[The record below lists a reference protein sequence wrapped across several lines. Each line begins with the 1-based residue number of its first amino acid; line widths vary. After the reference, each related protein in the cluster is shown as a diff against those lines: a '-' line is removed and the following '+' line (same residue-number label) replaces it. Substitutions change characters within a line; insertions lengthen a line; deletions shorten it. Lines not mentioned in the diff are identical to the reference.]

1 MMCSMHERAS
11 EAAALLAELE
21 ALGSPERVAGM
32 ARYGIRS
39 TAALGVPG
47 PVLRAIAKRIGR
59 DHDLALALWETG
71 VLEARALGCLVDDP
85 AQVSRRQMQRWA
97 GQFDSWAICDCAC
110 GTLFDRTPFA
120 VEKAR
125 AWSRARGE
133 YVKRAGF
140 VLMAAL
146 AVHDRRAPDELFLEF
161 LSIVEEQAADRRNM
175 VKKGVNWALRQIGKR
190 NAALH
195 PAALQSCRR
204 LRETDD
210 PAARWVAAD
219 ALRELLN
226 ERTVERIRRKSSRSR
241 ARTR

>member
-1 MMCSMHERAS
+1 MSRMVQLRTSD
-11 EAAALLAELE
+11 AAVILAELE
-21 ALGSPERVAGM
+21 ALGRPENVAGM

-39 TAALGVPG
+39 AKALGVPG
-47 PVLRAIAKRIGR
+47 PVLRATAKRIGR

-71 VLEARALGCLVDDP
+71 VLEARALGCLIDDP

-97 GQFDSWAICDCAC
+97 GQFDSWAVCDCAC

-120 VEKAR
+120 IEKAR

-161 LSIVEEQAADRRNM
+161 LSIVEEQAADGRNM

-190 NAALH
+190 NLVLHSAALR
-195 PAALQSCRR
+195 SCRR
-204 LRETDD
+204 LRETGE

-219 ALRELLN
+219 ALRELN
-226 ERTVERIRRKSSRSR
+226 DERTLERIKRKSSRSP